1 MTFTLQGIVR
11 KHFGNMPAYRPIFPF
26 EVVSDEIGI
35 PADQIIKLDA
45 NENPYGC
52 LPEVLEA
59 LARLKTAHIYPDPE
73 SRKIRAMLA
82 EHHQIAR
89 DSIVIGAGADEL
101 IEIIIRLVI
110 NPHDKLL
117 NCPPTFGMY
126 AFDGHLSQAQIIE
139 VPRRSDFSVDF
150 EAVRTAILREQP
162 KLIFLSSP
170 NNPDGK
176 LLPQKALETLLD
188 LPILLVIDEAY
199 INFSPEGSS
208 WINRVQ
214 DYDNL
219 IVLRTFSKWAGLAGL
234 RIGYGIFPQEF
245 VPIVMKIKQPY
256 NVSVAA
262 ERAACT
268 SMQHIDQLHANQAL
282 IIAEKQHLF
291 NKLGEIPWLI
301 PHPSDANF
309 ILVSIKGRQA
319 SEIKKQLRLR
329 GILVRHFD
337 KPGIENY
344 IRISVGKPED
354 TNKLMA
360 ALHQME

>member
-1 MTFTLQGIVR
+1 MTFSLQGIVR
-11 KHFGNMPAYRPIFPF
+11 KHFDSMPAYQPIFPF

-52 LPEVLEA
+52 LPEVFDA

-82 EHHQIAR
+82 EHHQIEG

-110 NPHDKLL
+110 DPHDKLL

-126 AFDGHLSQAQIIE
+126 AFDGQLSQAQIIE
-139 VPRRSDFSVDF
+139 VPRRLDFSVDF
-150 EAVRTAILREQP
+150 EAVRTAIVRERP
-162 KLIFLSSP
+162 KLIFLSNP
-170 NNPDGK
+170 NNPDGR
-176 LLPQKALETLLD
+176 LLPQKALEATLD
-188 LPILLVIDEAY
+188 LPILVVVDEAY
-199 INFSPEGSS
+199 INFSPEGTS

-234 RIGYGIFPQEF
+234 RIGYGVFPQDF
-245 VPIVMKIKQPY
+245 VPIVMKTKQPY

-262 ERAACT
+262 EGAACI
-268 SMQHIDQLHANQAL
+268 SMQHINQLHANRAL
-282 IIAEKQHLF
+282 ILAEKQRLF
-291 NKLGEIPWLI
+291 NKLGEIPWLM

-309 ILVSIKGRQA
+309 ILVSVKDRKA
-319 SEIKKQLRLR
+319 SHIKKQLRNQ

-337 KPGIENY
+337 KPGIRNH